1 MMPFPHHMDKAL
13 SLSVPQCLSGDR
25 DESMAEEREVYLSS
39 SLSQDAAEE
48 QPRKRRILMIQGE
61 LVDLTGDLLTA
72 SILGQMVYWCQ
83 YVKDFDL
90 YIAEERANP
99 PKCFSALRHGWF
111 YKSSRELIVE
121 TMLGVNISTLHRYM
135 SFLKVRGWI
144 QTRRNPENKLDPKI
158 QYRVSLRKLCNNL
171 QRKGHTLS
179 SLEAYGIFPHVPKG
193 ISLKSSQNSNLNKTN
208 SAAQG
213 NINSKERSL

>member
-1 MMPFPHHMDKAL
+1 MMSFPHHRDNAL
-13 SLSVPQCLSGDR
+13 SLSVPQCLPGNR

-48 QPRKRRILMIQGE
+48 QPRKRRILMIREE
-61 LVDLTGDLLTA
+61 LMDLTGDLLTA

-83 YVKDFDL
+83 CVKDFDL
-90 YIAEERANP
+90 YIAEERADP

-111 YKSSRELIVE
+111 SKSSRELIAE
-121 TMLGVNISTLHRYM
+121 TMLGVTISTFRRYM

-144 QTRRNPENKLDPKI
+144 QTRRNPENKLDPKT
-158 QYRVSLRKLCNNL
+158 QYRVSLRKLCNDL

-179 SLEAYGIFPHVPKG
+179 SFEAYGIFPYVPKG
-193 ISLKSSQNSNLNKTN
+193 ISPKSNLNKT
-208 SAAQG
+208 SSVAQG